1 MEGLR
6 RISRV
11 WDWLVAFR
19 AVGETEHLPT
29 ASEELDVSAS
39 ALSRSIRLLEEDVGQ
54 PLFDRVGR
62 SLVLNAAGKKL
73 LVAVRASMTLVDEA
87 LLALGPG
94 QFVGPVHVSVP
105 GAFAPFFVLP
115 ASARLA
121 ERYPDLV
128 VVVTSHP
135 PAELRSLL
143 LRGELDIALIDGGA
157 ETEDLEVERIFQIEH
172 AVYCGERHPL
182 RHAKSVTEEQLAKHR
197 FVAPL
202 PDEQGVTP
210 DGWPSHLS
218 RAVALRASQMQVGID
233 ACRSGDYLAVL
244 PTLVARGAGL
254 HRIEG
259 VELPPTDLLLLRRPS
274 FESSGRAEVL
284 ADAIRETV
292 STANL

>member
-1 MEGLR
+1 MEGLK
-6 RISRV
+6 RISKV

-29 ASEELDVSAS
+29 ASDELAVSAS

-62 SLVLNAAGKKL
+62 NLVLNAAGKKL

-87 LLALGPG
+87 LLSLGPG

-105 GAFAPFFVLP
+105 GAFAPIFVLP
-115 ASARLA
+115 AAAKLA
-121 ERYPDLV
+121 EQYPDLV

-143 LRGELDIALIDGGA
+143 LRGELDLALIDGGVEIA
-157 ETEDLEVERIFQIEH
+157 DLEVERLVPIEH
-172 AVYCGERHPL
+172 AVYCGETHPL
-182 RHAKSVTEEQLAKHR
+182 RHRAPASDELAEHR

-210 DGWPSHLS
+210 DGWPAHLS

-254 HRIEG
+254 HRIGAIE
-259 VELPPTDLLLLRRPS
+259 VPPTDLLLLRRPS
-274 FESSGRAEVL
+274 LEARGRADVL

-292 STANL
+292 SATRP